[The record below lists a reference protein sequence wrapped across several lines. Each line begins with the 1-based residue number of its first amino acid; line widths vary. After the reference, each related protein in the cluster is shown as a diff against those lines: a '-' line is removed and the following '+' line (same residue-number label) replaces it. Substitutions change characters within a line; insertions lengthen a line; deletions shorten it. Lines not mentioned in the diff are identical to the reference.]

1 MASVNDAASDVVV
14 NDVANG
20 VVVND
25 VANGVADVS
34 NVFADVT
41 SNVDN
46 FVVDEVANVVGDEV
60 ASDVDDDVANGV
72 ADVANVVSFDNIASV
87 VANVVANVVG
97 DEVASNV
104 ADVANVVSF
113 DDIAGVVYF
122 TSTLHP
128 VLAAI
133 QSYAAASDEISE
145 NFILTLQSQKSRC
158 GEGEKIL
165 LSRLFVFVE
174 ETYERNNEANEVSFI
189 CLPFN

>member
-46 FVVDEVANVVGDEV
+46 FVVDE
-60 ASDVDDDVANGV
+60 
-72 ADVANVVSFDNIASV
+72 
-87 VANVVANVVG
+87 VANVVG

-158 GEGEKIL
+158 GEGVKIL

>member
-87 VANVVANVVG
+87 VANVVG

-158 GEGEKIL
+158 GEGVKIL
-165 LSRLFVFVE
+165 LSRLWGIKIIKIL
-174 ETYERNNEANEVSFI
+174 TSGVSK
-189 CLPFN
+189 L